1 MPLACR
7 TAGAAARQRLPGR
20 GETGEDAG
28 RSEIRDLEKKRFH
41 CSDHHSM
48 KKN

>member
-7 TAGAAARQRLPGR
+7 TADAAARQRLPGR
-20 GETGEDAG
+20 GEAGEDAG
-28 RSEIRDLEKKRFH
+28 WSEIRDLEKMRLH
-41 CSDHHSM
+41 CSDHHST